1 MADENNNFNNPN
13 EQSGQYYDPQQQ
25 NTQNGQYYSAPQDN
39 GQQYYQAPPQ
49 GYNNQFNY
57 QMPPQEEKANV
68 GLAILSFLIPIVGLV
83 LYLTQKNEKP
93 KTAKACGKAAL
104 ACVIISFIFG
114 IISGVASFFLASKA
128 MEEAPDASYYENY
141 EDYEDLFNS
150 YLEDGDVSEPA
161 A

>member
-1 MADENNNFNNPN
+1 MADENNNFNTPN
-13 EQSGQYYDPQQQ
+13 EQSGQYTDPQQ
-25 NTQNGQYYSAPQDN
+25 NTQNTQYYQAPPQDN
-39 GQQYYQAPPQ
+39 GQQYYQTPPQ
-49 GYNNQFNY
+49 GFNY

-68 GLAILSFLIPIVGLV
+68 GLAILSFFIPIVGLV

-128 MEEAPDASYYENY
+128 IEESPDASYYENY
-141 EDYEDLFNS
+141 EDYEDLLNS
-150 YLEDGDVSEPA
+150 YLEGDDVSEPA

>member
-1 MADENNNFNNPN
+1 
-13 EQSGQYYDPQQQ
+13 
-25 NTQNGQYYSAPQDN
+25 
-39 GQQYYQAPPQ
+39 
-49 GYNNQFNY
+49 
-57 QMPPQEEKANV
+57 MPPQEEKANV

-128 MEEAPDASYYENY
+128 MEEAPDTSYYENY
-141 EDYEDLFNS
+141 ENYEDLLNS